1 MPSLRA
7 SHLLIAGSV
16 ALTAALLALA
26 PSALDGRVGS
36 ALDDV
41 RDASPLWL
49 AAGIALLG
57 IVHTANGLAWRAA
70 LASCGTVTSGVDAVA
85 RYSIGS
91 GVNAVTPMRL
101 GSAVRIGLFARLAHM
116 PGAVWQVGGAATAT
130 AALRGAWLA
139 LLVAAAAATGVLPW
153 WPVAAL
159 GALLLGAAG
168 TALLSRRLRV
178 QSRAGHALDAFR
190 ELGRS
195 PRALAPVA
203 ACTCAA
209 LLAKVAAAAA
219 IAAAV
224 GVEHPLVAGMIVVP
238 AVELAAILPLTPG
251 NVGIATAAIAFAL
264 ESHGAAAHTALAA
277 GIAYGAI
284 EPLAALAMGGLGA
297 VCLCGPRLVPS
308 ARLLPSA
315 RVAATAAAALVTA
328 GLVGATFLFP
338 LS

>member
-7 SHLLIAGSV
+7 SHLVIAGSV
-16 ALTAALLALA
+16 AFAAALLAIA
-26 PSALDGRVGS
+26 PGALDGRVGS

-41 RDASPLWL
+41 RAASPLWL
-49 AAGIALLG
+49 AAGIVLLG
-57 IVHTANGLAWRAA
+57 VVHTANGLAWRAA
-70 LASCGTVTSGVDAVA
+70 LGACGTTTSGVDAVA

-101 GSAVRIGLFARLAHM
+101 GSAVRIGLFARLGHI
-116 PGAVWQVGGAATAT
+116 PGAIWQVGGAATAT
-130 AALRGAWLA
+130 AALRGAWFA
-139 LLVAAAAATGVLPW
+139 LLVATAAATGALPW

-159 GALLLGAAG
+159 GGLFLGASG
-168 TALLSRRLRV
+168 TAFLSRRIRV
-178 QSRAGHALDAFR
+178 RSRAGHALDAFR

-195 PRALAPVA
+195 PRALATVA

-209 LLAKVAAAAA
+209 LLAKVAAAVAV
-219 IAAAV
+219 AAAV
-224 GVEHPLVAGMIVVP
+224 GVEHPLVAGMLVVP
-238 AVELAAILPLTPG
+238 AIELAAILPVTPG

-264 ESHGAAAHTALAA
+264 ESHGVAAHTALAA

-297 VCLCGPRLVPS
+297 MCLCGPRLVPS
-308 ARLLPSA
+308 ARL
-315 RVAATAAAALVTA
+315 VAAAAGALVTT
-328 GLVGATFLFP
+328 GLVGATLLFP